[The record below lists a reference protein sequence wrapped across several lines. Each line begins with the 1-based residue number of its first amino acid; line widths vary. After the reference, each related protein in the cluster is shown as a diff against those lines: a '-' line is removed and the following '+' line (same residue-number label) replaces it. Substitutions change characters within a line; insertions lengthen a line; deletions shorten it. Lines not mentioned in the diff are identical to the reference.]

1 MNSIQLIGR
10 TTNEPEKR
18 FTPGGTGITSFR
30 LAVNGTRE
38 NDSTLF
44 IDVLAFGKLGD
55 AICDHVQKG
64 RELGVTGRLT
74 FRQWEH
80 ENQHYSRYE
89 VVATTVDFLRAGG
102 ASATSEPEGAV
113 DEDAA

>member
-1 MNSIQLIGR
+1 MNGS
-10 TTNEPEKR
+10 
-18 FTPGGTGITSFR
+18 
-30 LAVNGTRE
+30 RE

-64 RELGVTGRLT
+64 REVGVTGRLT
-74 FRQWEH
+74 YRQWEH
-80 ENQHYSRYE
+80 EGQRYSRYE
-89 VVATTVDFLRAGG
+89 IVATTVDFLRAPGG
-102 ASATSEPEGAV
+102 TATSEPEGAV